1 MHVYVRTYIMCC
13 VRVCVCV
20 YVCVCMCVCVRMCV
34 CVCVCVCLCVSVSV
48 SACLS
53 VCQCVFVCLSVRVCN
68 KNIFVCGYM
77 ISVWLIPLQVRVGG
91 YDVRHLNLHWLR
103 SNIGVVSQE
112 PILFATTIT
121 ENICYGSEDVSE
133 EEMIAAAEAA
143 NAHSFISELP
153 NGYNTL
159 VGEMGT
165 QLSGGQK
172 QRIAIARALVR
183 DPKILLLD
191 EATSA
196 LDAESESL
204 VQAALDQ
211 VNIIV

>member
-1 MHVYVRTYIMCC
+1 MT
-13 VRVCVCV
+13 
-20 YVCVCMCVCVRMCV
+20 
-34 CVCVCVCLCVSVSV
+34 
-48 SACLS
+48 
-53 VCQCVFVCLSVRVCN
+53 
-68 KNIFVCGYM
+68 
-77 ISVWLIPLQVRVGG
+77 VGG
-91 YDVRHLNLHWLR
+91 YDVRQLNLHWLR

-112 PILFATTIT
+112 PVLFAATIA
-121 ENICYGSEDVSE
+121 ENIRYGREDISD

-153 NGYNTL
+153 DGYSTL

-204 VQAALDQ
+204 VQAALDK
-211 VNIIV
+211 VVLFCFYIPP

>member
-1 MHVYVRTYIMCC
+1 MWTFCSVYICGACLCTCLY
-13 VRVCVCV
+13 VCAYV
-20 YVCVCMCVCVRMCV
+20 YVCVYMCVYMCMCSVYEHCV
-34 CVCVCVCLCVSVSV
+34 L
-48 SACLS
+48 
-53 VCQCVFVCLSVRVCN
+53 
-68 KNIFVCGYM
+68 
-77 ISVWLIPLQVRVGG
+77 LQVTVGG
-91 YDVRHLNLHWLR
+91 YDVRQLNLNWLR

-112 PILFATTIT
+112 PILFATTIA
-121 ENICYGSEDVSE
+121 ENIRYGREDVSD

-153 NGYNTL
+153 DGYNTL

-196 LDAESESL
+196 LDAENESL

-211 VNIIV
+211 VTIV

>member
-1 MHVYVRTYIMCC
+1 MC
-13 VRVCVCV
+13 VCVCV
-20 YVCVCMCVCVRMCV
+20 YVCVYEHCV
-34 CVCVCVCLCVSVSV
+34 
-48 SACLS
+48 
-53 VCQCVFVCLSVRVCN
+53 
-68 KNIFVCGYM
+68 
-77 ISVWLIPLQVRVGG
+77 PLQVTVGG
-91 YDVRHLNLHWLR
+91 YDVRQLNLNWLR

-112 PILFATTIT
+112 PILFATTIA
-121 ENICYGSEDVSE
+121 ENIRYGREDVSD

-153 NGYNTL
+153 DGYNTL

-211 VNIIV
+211 VNIF

>member
-1 MHVYVRTYIMCC
+1 MT
-13 VRVCVCV
+13 
-20 YVCVCMCVCVRMCV
+20 
-34 CVCVCVCLCVSVSV
+34 
-48 SACLS
+48 
-53 VCQCVFVCLSVRVCN
+53 
-68 KNIFVCGYM
+68 
-77 ISVWLIPLQVRVGG
+77 VGG
-91 YDVRHLNLHWLR
+91 YDVRQLNLQWLR

-112 PILFATTIT
+112 PILFATTIA
-121 ENICYGSEDVSE
+121 ENIRYGREDVSE

-153 NGYNTL
+153 DGYNTL

-211 VNIIV
+211 VNIVV